1 MNIGFIG
8 AGNMGGAIIK
18 GYAAS
23 GAMPSDGAMMADG
36 ATTSDCAKAS
46 GGADALFVYDSDAA
60 KAAALV
66 DAGLPVG
73 AADSLARLAELCDTL
88 VLCVKPNVMDAVLDE
103 LAALGVGAGEAQG
116 AGASASDPCGKL
128 VISIAAGIGIGHI
141 QEKLGAGT
149 RVVRVM
155 PNTPAMVGE
164 GMSAMS
170 ASGGLSEADAGA
182 AERLFSAV
190 GKAVWVDEGLMDIV
204 TGISGSSPAYA
215 YMYIEGLVRAGVDG
229 GLSKEAATV
238 LAAQSTLGAAKMVLE
253 NIGETEPRQLCA
265 NVCSP
270 GGTTIEAV
278 KVLEEEGFVETVSR
292 AAKASAAKS
301 RILACAK

>member
-1 MNIGFIG
+1 MGIGFIG

-23 GAMPSDGAMMADG
+23 GAAADG
-36 ATTSDCAKAS
+36 
-46 GGADALFVYDSDAA
+46 ALFVYDSDAG
-60 KAAALV
+60 KAAALAG
-66 DAGLPVG
+66 AGLPVV
-73 AADSLARLAELCDTL
+73 AAGSLEELAGLCGTL
-88 VLCVKPNVMDAVLDE
+88 VLCVKPNVMDDVLDG
-103 LAALGVGAGEAQG
+103 LAALGAG
-116 AGASASDPCGKL
+116 AGAEGAEAKGDGAPPEQDGRL
-128 VISIAAGIGIGHI
+128 VVSIAAGVSIGHI
-141 QEKLGAGT
+141 QGKLGAGT

-170 ASGGLSEADAGA
+170 ASDGLSKADADA
-182 AERLFSAV
+182 AEKLFGAV
-190 GKAVWVDEGLMDIV
+190 GKAVWVDEGLMDTV

-215 YMYIEGLVRAGVDG
+215 YLYIEGLARAGVDG
-229 GLSKEAATV
+229 GLDRETATV

-253 NIGETEPRQLCA
+253 NLGGDDPQQLCT

-270 GGTTIEAV
+270 GGATIEAV
-278 KVLEEEGFVETVSR
+278 KALEADGFIETVGK

-301 RILACAK
+301 KLMAR

>member
-23 GAMPSDGAMMADG
+23 GAMAA
-36 ATTSDCAKAS
+36 
-46 GGADALFVYDSDAA
+46 ADALFVFDSDTE
-60 KAAALV
+60 KAMALTGAGIPV
-66 DAGLPVG
+66 DTT
-73 AADSLARLAELCDTL
+73 DSLAKLAGLCDTL
-88 VLCVKPNVMDAVLDE
+88 VLCVKPNVMDTVLGE
-103 LAALGVGAGEAQG
+103 LAELGAGDYGPEMQ
-116 AGASASDPCGKL
+116 DRGKL
-128 VISIAAGIGIGHI
+128 IVSIAAGISIGHI
-141 QEKLGAGT
+141 REKLGAHT

-170 ASGGLSEADAGA
+170 ASDSLLETDAGT
-182 AERLFSAV
+182 AEKLFGAV
-190 GKAVWVDEGLMDIV
+190 GKAVWVAEELMDSV

-215 YMYIEGLVRAGVDG
+215 YLYIEGLVRAGMEG
-229 GLSKEAATV
+229 GLSKETATV
-238 LAAQSTLGAAKMVLE
+238 MAAQSTLGAAKMVLE
-253 NIGETEPRQLCA
+253 NLGETEPRQLCI

-278 KVLEEEGFVETVSR
+278 KVLEEVSFVETVSR
-292 AAKASAAKS
+292 AAQASASKS
-301 RILACAK
+301 KLMTR

>member
-1 MNIGFIG
+1 MRIGFIG

-23 GAMPSDGAMMADG
+23 GAMSAAG
-36 ATTSDCAKAS
+36 S
-46 GGADALFVYDSDAA
+46 DALFVFDSDME
-60 KAAALV
+60 KAAAL
-66 DAGLPVG
+66 AGSGIPAG
-73 AADSLARLAELCDTL
+73 QADSLEQLAGLCDAL
-88 VLCVKPNVMDAVLDE
+88 VLCVKPNVMDEVLDSLAE
-103 LAALGVGAGEAQG
+103 LG
-116 AGASASDPCGKL
+116 AGADHL
-128 VISIAAGIGIGHI
+128 IISIAAGVSIGHI
-141 QEKLGAGT
+141 REKLGAKT

-170 ASGGLSEADAGA
+170 ASDGLPEADSAA
-182 AERLFSAV
+182 AEKLFSAV
-190 GKAVWVDEGLMDIV
+190 GAAVWVAEDFMDIV

-215 YMYIEGLVRAGVDG
+215 YLYIEGLIRAGVEG
-229 GLSKEAATV
+229 GLPKEAATI

-253 NIGETEPRQLCA
+253 NLGDVEPRQLCT

-278 KVLEEEGFVETVSR
+278 KVLEEEGFTETVSK

-301 RILACAK
+301 KLMTR